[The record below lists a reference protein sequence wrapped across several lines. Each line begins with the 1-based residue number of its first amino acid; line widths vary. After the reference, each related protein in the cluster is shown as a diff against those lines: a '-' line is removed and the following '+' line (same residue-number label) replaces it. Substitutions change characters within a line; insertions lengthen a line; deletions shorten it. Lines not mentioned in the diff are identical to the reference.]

1 MKNLCRVIFAIGL
14 LTLLTS
20 GWALPACQGSSVSK
34 WSNCLGA
41 WTFKNGDSYIGEYK
55 NGKRVKGVYMW
66 PNGDKYSGGFE
77 NNKINGRGAIL
88 WVNGNRYDG
97 EFTNDRQSGQGTF
110 VWANGDKYTGDWIN
124 GNRTGQGTFLW
135 KSGDKY
141 VGEFIDGKI
150 KGRGIYYFADGNS
163 PRSGIWNDG
172 TLVSPQYVDPDSFTR
187 TSKVN
192 NDPSVAEAQRLANE
206 RKAAQLEEERKKFEE
221 EKRQAALDR
230 QRIDNQK
237 GQAQVAPDNRRRL
250 ALVIGNDNY
259 SSLPRLNNA
268 VNDARAISDALRLA
282 NFEVTSLSNLDRQR
296 MEDSV
301 RNFTNKLR
309 PDDVGLFYFS
319 GHGIQAENR
328 NFLIPVFADIKNT
341 SDVIYKG
348 VDVNWVMDNLK
359 ERKNAVNIVV
369 LDACRSGLTDTRG
382 GMSRG
387 LTVTE
392 APQGSI
398 VAYAT
403 SPGKAASDGDGGNS
417 PFTKNLIRV
426 MQRKGLKIEE
436 VFKEVRQS
444 VIRETN
450 GEQVPQEVSQL
461 IGDFY
466 FRP

>member
-1 MKNLCRVIFAIGL
+1 MKILYRLIVAVGL

-20 GWALPACQGSSVSK
+20 SWALPACQGSSVSK

-55 NGKRVKGVYMW
+55 NGKRVKGVYIW
-66 PNGDKYSGGFE
+66 PNGDKYSGDFE

-110 VWANGDKYTGDWIN
+110 VWANGYKYTGDWIN
-124 GNRTGQGTFLW
+124 GNRTGQGTFSW
-135 KSGDKY
+135 QSGNNY
-141 VGEFIDGKI
+141 VGEFIDGEI
-150 KGRGIYYFADGNS
+150 RGRGIYYFADGNS
-163 PRSGIWNDG
+163 PQSGIWNNG
-172 TLVSPQYVDPDSFTR
+172 ILVSPQYVDPSSFTR
-187 TSKVN
+187 IAKGNSAPAAV
-192 NDPSVAEAQRLANE
+192 DALRLENE
-206 RKAAQLEEERKKFEE
+206 RKTVQLEEERRKFEE
-221 EKRQAALDR
+221 EKRQAALER
-230 QRIDNQK
+230 QRMESQK
-237 GQAQVAPDNRRRL
+237 GQLQLAPDNRRRL

-268 VNDARAISDALRLA
+268 VNDARAMSDALRQA
-282 NFEVTSLSNLDRQR
+282 NFEVTSLSNLDKQR
-296 MEDSV
+296 MEDSL
-301 RNFTNKLR
+301 RDFTKKLR

-319 GHGIQAENR
+319 GHGIQADNR
-328 NFLIPVFADIKNT
+328 NFLIPVVENVKNSRDAT
-341 SDVIYKG
+341 YQG
-348 VDVNWVMDNLK
+348 VDVNLVMDNLK
-359 ERKNAVNIVV
+359 YAKNAVNIVV
-369 LDACRSGLTDTRG
+369 LDACRSSLPERG

-398 VAYAT
+398 VAYST

-426 MQRKGLKIEE
+426 MQRKGMKIEDA
-436 VFKEVRQS
+436 FKEVRQS
-444 VIRETN
+444 VIRDTN